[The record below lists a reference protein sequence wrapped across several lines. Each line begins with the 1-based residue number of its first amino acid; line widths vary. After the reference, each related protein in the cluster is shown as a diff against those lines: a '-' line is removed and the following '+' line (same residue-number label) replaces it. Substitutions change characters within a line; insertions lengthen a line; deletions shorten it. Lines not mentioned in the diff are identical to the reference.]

1 MKYIFLIAAFNALF
15 FAVLVLQKKKALH
28 DKILIYWLIYLG
40 LYTGIY
46 ALFSNKLFIDF
57 HLLSASFI
65 SLLLLHGP
73 FLFLYV
79 SALIDQKFEFNRK
92 KLLHFIPF
100 ILFNLYIVIASFS
113 PELSERIRLDHV
125 ESEHGAPLLFNL
137 FLILTVLSGPFY
149 FILSI
154 LLFKKLDINIFNNFS
169 SYENVNLEWLRKLV
183 YTFGAIWTILMVFAT
198 VHHVFG
204 MFSWV
209 FCTHGL
215 SLSLSVFII
224 LIGYFGLK
232 QKEIFIQYHDN
243 NIEYVTEPK
252 TKYASVV
259 LKEADAEQ
267 YVNKIRHFMSN
278 EKPYLD
284 ANLSLPELA
293 GKLNIPSHHLSR
305 VINEQFNVNFF
316 DFINQYRVNE
326 VKSRID
332 NPEFENLSLL
342 GIAFDSGFN
351 TKSAFN
357 RVFKKITGL
366 TPSEYKKQIRM
377 LHFKAIYAYASPDF
391 IKKDFKFVSDRY
403 YITK

>member
-1 MKYIFLIAAFNALF
+1 MKYIFLIASFNALF

-46 ALFSNKLFIDF
+46 ALFSNKLFTDF

-73 FLFLYV
+73 FLFLYI
-79 SALIDQKFEFNRK
+79 SALIDQNFRFNRK
-92 KLLHFIPF
+92 KLIHFIPF
-100 ILFNLYIVIASFS
+100 ILFNLFIIIASFF
-113 PELSERIRLDHV
+113 PEFSERIRLDHV
-125 ESEHGAPLLFNL
+125 EIEHGSPVLFNL
-137 FLILTVLSGPFY
+137 FLIITVLSGPFY
-149 FILSI
+149 FVLSI
-154 LLFKKLDINIFNNFS
+154 RKFKKLDINIFNNFS
-169 SYENVNLEWLRKLV
+169 SCENVNLDWLRKLV

-204 MFSWV
+204 LFSWV

-215 SLSLSVFII
+215 FLSLSVFII

-232 QKEIFIQYHDN
+232 QKEIFIHHPDQ
-243 NIEYVTEPK
+243 NIEYVTERK
-252 TKYASVV
+252 VKYGGVV
-259 LKEADAEQ
+259 LKETDIEC
-267 YVNKIRHFMSN
+267 YVRKLKHFMVT

-293 GKLNIPSHHLSR
+293 DKLEIPSHHLSR
-305 VINEQFNVNFF
+305 VINEQFGVNFF
-316 DFINQYRVNE
+316 DFVNQYRVEE
-326 VKSRID
+326 VKSKIG

-357 RVFKKITGL
+357 RVFKKMTGF
-366 TPSEYKKQIRM
+366 TPSEYKQQQ
-377 LHFKAIYAYASPDF
+377 KANNH
-391 IKKDFKFVSDRY
+391 
-403 YITK
+403 

>member
-15 FAVLVLQKKKALH
+15 FAILILQKKKALH

-40 LYTGIY
+40 LYAGIY
-46 ALFSNKLFIDF
+46 ALFSDTLFIDF

-73 FLFLYV
+73 FLFLYI
-79 SALIDQKFEFNRK
+79 SALIDQKFHFNRK
-92 KLLHFIPF
+92 KLFHFIPF
-100 ILFNLYIVIASFS
+100 ILFNLFIVIASLL
-113 PELSERIRLDHV
+113 PEISERIRLDHV

-169 SYENVNLEWLRKLV
+169 SYKNVNLNWLRRLV
-183 YTFGAIWTILMVFAT
+183 YSFGAIWTLLMIFVT
-198 VHHVFG
+198 VHHVFHL
-204 MFSWV
+204 FTWI

-232 QKEIFIQYHDN
+232 QKGIFIHYPDQY
-243 NIEYVTEPK
+243 IEYITEPK
-252 TKYASVV
+252 TKYAGVV
-259 LKEADAEQ
+259 LKDADAEK
-267 YVNKIRHFMSN
+267 YVSQLRHFMN
-278 EKPYLD
+278 IEKPYLD

-293 GKLNIPSHHLSR
+293 NKLHITSHHLSR

-316 DFINQYRVNE
+316 DFINQYRVDE
-326 VKSRID
+326 VKSRIG

-357 RVFKKITGL
+357 RVFKKMTGL
-366 TPSEYKKQIRM
+366 TPSEYKSQ
-377 LHFKAIYAYASPDF
+377 L
-391 IKKDFKFVSDRY
+391 
-403 YITK
+403 

>member
-1 MKYIFLIAAFNALF
+1 VKYIFLIAAFNALF
-15 FAVLVLQKKKALH
+15 FAILILQKKKALH

-73 FLFLYV
+73 FLFLYI
-79 SALIDQKFEFNRK
+79 SALIDQKFQFTGK
-92 KLLHFIPF
+92 KLFHFIPF
-100 ILFNLYIVIASFS
+100 ILFNLFIVIASFF

-125 ESEHGAPLLFNL
+125 ESEHGVPLLLNL

-169 SYENVNLEWLRKLV
+169 SYENVNLDWLRKLV
-183 YTFGAIWTILMVFAT
+183 YTFGVIWTILMIFTT

-204 MFSWV
+204 MFSWI
-209 FCTHGL
+209 FCAHGL

-232 QKEIFIQYHDN
+232 QKEIFIQYNDQ
-243 NIEYVTEPK
+243 NIKYVTEPK
-252 TKYASVV
+252 PKYAGVV
-259 LKEADAEQ
+259 LKEADAEK
-267 YVNKIRHFMSN
+267 YVSQIQHLMSL

-284 ANLSLPELA
+284 ADLTLPQLSTRLQ
-293 GKLNIPSHHLSR
+293 IPSHLLSR
-305 VINEQFNVNFF
+305 VINENFELNFF
-316 DFINQYRVNE
+316 DFINQYRVDE
-326 VKSRID
+326 VKSKLN
-332 NPEFENLSLL
+332 NPEFGHLSIL
-342 GIAFDSGFN
+342 GIAFECGFN
-351 TKSAFN
+351 SKSAFN
-357 RVFKKITGL
+357 RVFKKLTGL
-366 TPSEYKKQIRM
+366 TPSEYKNQ
-377 LHFKAIYAYASPDF
+377 L
-391 IKKDFKFVSDRY
+391 
-403 YITK
+403 

>member
-15 FAVLVLQKKKALH
+15 FAILILQKKKALH

-40 LYTGIY
+40 LYAGIY
-46 ALFSNKLFIDF
+46 ALFSDTLFIDF

-73 FLFLYV
+73 FLFLYI
-79 SALIDQKFEFNRK
+79 SALIDQKFQFNRK
-92 KLLHFIPF
+92 KLFHFIPF
-100 ILFNLYIVIASFS
+100 ILFNLFIVIASLL
-113 PELSERIRLDHV
+113 PEISERIRLDHV

-169 SYENVNLEWLRKLV
+169 SYKNVNLNWLRRLV
-183 YTFGAIWTILMVFAT
+183 YSFGAIWTLLMIFVT
-198 VHHVFG
+198 VHHVFHL
-204 MFSWV
+204 FTWI

-232 QKEIFIQYHDN
+232 QKEIFNHYPDQY
-243 NIEYVTEPK
+243 IEYITEPK
-252 TKYASVV
+252 TKYAGVV
-259 LKEADAEQ
+259 LKDADAEK
-267 YVNKIRHFMSN
+267 YVSQLRHFMN
-278 EKPYLD
+278 IEKPYLD

-293 GKLNIPSHHLSR
+293 NKLHITSHHLSR

-316 DFINQYRVNE
+316 DFINQYRVDE
-326 VKSRID
+326 VKSRIG

-357 RVFKKITGL
+357 RVFKKMTGL
-366 TPSEYKKQIRM
+366 TPSEYKSQ
-377 LHFKAIYAYASPDF
+377 L
-391 IKKDFKFVSDRY
+391 
-403 YITK
+403 

>member
-1 MKYIFLIAAFNALF
+1 M
-15 FAVLVLQKKKALH
+15 
-28 DKILIYWLIYLG
+28 
-40 LYTGIY
+40 
-46 ALFSNKLFIDF
+46 
-57 HLLSASFI
+57 
-65 SLLLLHGP
+65 
-73 FLFLYV
+73 
-79 SALIDQKFEFNRK
+79 
-92 KLLHFIPF
+92 
-100 ILFNLYIVIASFS
+100 
-113 PELSERIRLDHV
+113 
-125 ESEHGAPLLFNL
+125 ESEHGSPLLFNL

-169 SYENVNLEWLRKLV
+169 SYENVNLDWLRKLV
-183 YTFGAIWTILMVFAT
+183 YTFGVIWTVLMIFAT

-204 MFSWV
+204 MFSWI

-243 NIEYVTEPK
+243 SIEYVTEPK
-252 TKYASVV
+252 TKYAGVV
-259 LKEADAEQ
+259 LKEADAEN
-267 YVNKIRHFMSN
+267 YVSKIRHFMSK

-293 GKLNIPSHHLSR
+293 SKLNIPSHHLSR

-316 DFINQYRVNE
+316 DFVNQYRVNE
-326 VKSRID
+326 VKSRMG

-366 TPSEYKKQIRM
+366 TPSEYKKQ
-377 LHFKAIYAYASPDF
+377 
-391 IKKDFKFVSDRY
+391 
-403 YITK
+403 T

>member
-1 MKYIFLIAAFNALF
+1 MKYIFFIAAFNALF
-15 FAVLVLQKKKALH
+15 FAILVLQKKKALH

-73 FLFLYV
+73 FLFLYI
-79 SALIDQKFEFNRK
+79 SALIDQKFQFNRK

-100 ILFNLYIVIASFS
+100 ILFNLFIVIASFF
-113 PELSERIRLDHV
+113 PEFSERIRLDHV
-125 ESEHGAPLLFNL
+125 DSEHGVPLLFNL

-169 SYENVNLEWLRKLV
+169 SYENVNLDWLRMLV
-183 YTFGAIWTILMVFAT
+183 NTFGVIWTILMIFAT
-198 VHHVFG
+198 MHHVFG

-243 NIEYVTEPK
+243 NIEFVTEPK
-252 TKYASVV
+252 KKYTGVV
-259 LKEADAEQ
+259 VKDADAEK
-267 YVNKIRHFMSN
+267 YVSKIRHFMSK

-293 GKLNIPSHHLSR
+293 SKLNMPTHHLSR
-305 VINEQFNVNFF
+305 VINEQFNINFF
-316 DFINQYRVNE
+316 YFVNQYRVNE
-326 VKSRID
+326 VKSRIG
-332 NPEFENLSLL
+332 NP
-342 GIAFDSGFN
+342 
-351 TKSAFN
+351 
-357 RVFKKITGL
+357 
-366 TPSEYKKQIRM
+366 
-377 LHFKAIYAYASPDF
+377 
-391 IKKDFKFVSDRY
+391 
-403 YITK
+403 